1 MLLYFHFDILPA
13 EVHKNHLFNEKNH
26 RTFAFA
32 SENCFARFFHAIT
45 TQCKLADYQVDGKK
59 IEDNQIAYESFRNE
73 SFLYIVSNQLL
84 CVVEV
89 CCNLLP
95 QPKLISSILI
105 VCFLLLFFFLFMSNQ
120 PIRPRN

>member
-1 MLLYFHFDILPA
+1 MPLYFHFDILPV
-13 EVHKNHLFNEKNH
+13 EVHKNHFFNGKKH

-84 CVVEV
+84 C
-89 CCNLLP
+89 
-95 QPKLISSILI
+95 S
-105 VCFLLLFFFLFMSNQ
+105 
-120 PIRPRN
+120 